1 MDKRIAAL
9 WQSQRQ
15 AARGAAHEATPDD
28 ERRARAAII
37 REARAAG
44 AVLTDPHQR
53 GGLPASLVLGVFRRD
68 SFQCKACSGRG
79 AERGGLGVH
88 HKGGG
93 LKAPA
98 SEWLRRKGKSNDPNN
113 IVTVCAGCHS
123 AIHDKDRALA
133 AASPLLEELPPAEG

>member
-28 ERRARAAII
+28 ERRARAAIL

-68 SFQCKACSGRG
+68 EFTCRVHGDKGEG
-79 AERGGLGVH
+79 ENGGLQVH
-88 HKGGG
+88 HKG
-93 LKAPA
+93 KIQNP
-98 SEWLRRKGKSNDPNN
+98 SPWLARKGGSNDPSNL
-113 IVTVCAGCHS
+113 VALCRRAHDG
-123 AIHDKDRALA
+123 IHDKDRALTA
-133 AASPLLEELPPAEG
+133 AAVDPAPPEE